1 MENVKVVENGVEA
14 RQEIENFV
22 EQGYTK
28 DEIYLLAHDKKR
40 SEDLTDNLNINDIGV
55 GEQGVFDSVAN
66 FFRTRGDELRAKL
79 ESLGAS
85 DAEAERFEKEL
96 DLGKVIVVASKAN

>member
-14 RQEIENFV
+14 RQEIEHFV
-22 EQGYTK
+22 EQGYKK

-40 SEDLTDNLNINDIGV
+40 SEDLTDNLDINDIGV

-85 DAEAERFEKEL
+85 DAEAERYEKEL